1 MIIMDIGGKK
11 RPGRP
16 TGSIE
21 IEMKEVYT
29 ASLAAFAEQ
38 GFEATT
44 MTKIADRLSISRS
57 LLNYHFGSKE
67 NLWKKAMEYLGQQ
80 FITAFHDYKKFH
92 KDLEGLQLLKVI
104 IRQIVHFNANYPA
117 FTKIIAMEMQRDTAR
132 LDWIIDHLLKPMFA
146 LTADLFKAE
155 REENRMKRISAH
167 HQSSILLGMINN
179 IYLSGLLYQKLYQ
192 VDPFDEEEI
201 EKHADAVID
210 IFFNGI
216 LTSTHKHQLK
226 L

>member
-1 MIIMDIGGKK
+1 MSRQIYQNPVLDEFD
-11 RPGRP
+11 P
-16 TGSIE
+16 
-21 IEMKEVYT
+21 YT
-29 ASLAAFAEQ
+29 QEQ
-38 GFEATT
+38 KTNTATT
-44 MTKIADRLSISRS
+44 LGDFLREFLRISSI
-57 LLNYHFGSKE
+57 KV
-67 NLWKKAMEYLGQQ
+67 Q
-80 FITAFHDYKKFH
+80 HD

-104 IRQIVHFNANYPA
+104 IRQIVHFSANYPA
-117 FTKIIAMEMQRDTAR
+117 FTKIIALEMQRDTAR
-132 LDWIIDHLLKPMFA
+132 LDWVIDHLLKPMFA
-146 LTADLFKAE
+146 LTANLFKAE

-179 IYLSGLLYQKLYQ
+179 IYLSGLLYKKLYQ

-216 LTSTHKHQLK
+216 LTSTHKQQLK